1 MFSEPLY
8 SASLTASTVML
19 RDAANNPVPADI
31 SYSPSDFT
39 VTLTLQPGQTYTAPL
54 KGGSAAPHI
63 TDATGTP
70 LASDYAWS
78 FITTPPPPPLSI
90 LVITRSENKFTQ

>member
-1 MFSEPLY
+1 
-8 SASLTASTVML
+8 ML
-19 RDAANNPVPADI
+19 RDAANNLVPTAI

-39 VTLTLQPGQTYTAPL
+39 VTLTPQQPLQPGQTYTAPL

-78 FITTPPPPPLSI
+78 FTTVPLPPPLPI
-90 LVITRSENKFTQ
+90 LVITRSGNKFTQ